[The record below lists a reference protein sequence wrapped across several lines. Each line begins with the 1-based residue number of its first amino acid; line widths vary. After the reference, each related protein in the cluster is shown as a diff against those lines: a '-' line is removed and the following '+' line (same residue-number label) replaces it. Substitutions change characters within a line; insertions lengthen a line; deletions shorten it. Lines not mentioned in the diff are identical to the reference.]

1 MLYFLHNYEIPV
13 IEAEI
18 NARGANYL
26 DDAVELLVDDL
37 QFPPQPENNIAQQN
51 DEEPQ
56 NEGGTQ
62 TQQDG
67 AITSENLSE
76 GEIENEVVLE
86 TGSGDL
92 VSLNV
97 SGAQNA
103 MHDGSKKMH
112 DGSEIYFETDIDA
125 VEQDL
130 DSMGERRLYAHDLTN
145 EDNPDEPS
153 VSPNSR
159 MFGQRLFRC
168 DAIYASEP
176 IHLSGNYSME
186 TENHEVGVL
195 PDEDVTHRNGIT
207 VDGEVRN
214 SFNTA
219 IRGSESLNETV
230 ENQSMSQRN
239 VAIPKRT
246 TETEQKQSCEQGY
259 FTEHNSDTQTE
270 GNPSD
275 SNHLVEK

>member
-1 MLYFLHNYEIPV
+1 MLYFLHNYEIPA

-37 QFPPQPENNIAQQN
+37 QFPPQPENNIAQHN

-56 NEGGTQ
+56 NQGGTQ
-62 TQQDG
+62 TQQDD
-67 AITSENLSE
+67 AIISVNPNEV
-76 GEIENEVVLE
+76 EIESEVILE
-86 TGSGDL
+86 TGRGDL
-92 VSLNV
+92 VSVNV
-97 SGAQNA
+97 SNAQNA
-103 MHDGSKKMH
+103 MHDGSETMH
-112 DGSEIYFETDIDA
+112 DGAEIYFETDIDA
-125 VEQDL
+125 VDMDL
-130 DSMGERRLYAHDLTN
+130 DSMIERSLYSHDLTDEN
-145 EDNPDEPS
+145 HPDGPS

-168 DAIYASEP
+168 GAIYASEP
-176 IHLSGNYSME
+176 NRLCGNNGME

-195 PDEDVTHRNGIT
+195 PDENVTHRNGMS
-207 VDGEVRN
+207 VNGEIRN

-230 ENQSMSQRN
+230 ENRSIWQRN
-239 VAIPKRT
+239 AAIPKRT
-246 TETEQKQSCEQGY
+246 TETEQKQSCEQGD

-270 GNPSD
+270 VNPSD